1 MRVFEINEK
10 IAYLLK
16 FRNIQLSHVLELCVK
31 KYKKTYIHISLYIQL
46 VKTDIM
52 LIYVL
57 KYVLIEVTVS
67 TGYKSQ
73 DN

>member
-31 KYKKTYIHISLYIQL
+31 KYKKHIYI
-46 VKTDIM
+46 
-52 LIYVL
+52 
-57 KYVLIEVTVS
+57 
-67 TGYKSQ
+67 
-73 DN
+73 